1 MEVPTTQL
9 MIRLNILK
17 MITSQEIVTMTVLLL
32 QKKKKVLLRT
42 PSFSTL
48 TKIGYTNASQ

>member
-42 PSFSTL
+42 PSFSTS
-48 TKIGYTNASQ
+48 TKI

>member
-48 TKIGYTNASQ
+48 TKISYTYASQ

>member
-1 MEVPTTQL
+1 MEVLTTQL

-32 QKKKKVLLRT
+32 QKKKKALLRT

-48 TKIGYTNASQ
+48 TKISYTNASQ